1 MSFPFLQSYT
11 GLSNSLQTAQAGGA
25 GGVGGWVEL
34 ARTTLG
40 SAGDVID
47 VTSLPD
53 KRYYMILKAEIA
65 SGQIYGQG
73 TFNGDTGNNYAS
85 RYEDNGGA
93 DGTQTTHNDMVHN
106 INAHT
111 NGYSWQ
117 VGYVA
122 NRSASEKLCIF
133 ECTANGGAGASN
145 APNRRS
151 AVNKW
156 SNTSNAINQYT
167 STNGGTGSFDTG
179 SEIIVCGWDPGDSH
193 TSNFFEELASVEL
206 GSSGDQLSTGS
217 FSAKKYL
224 WMQIALKNTGGDI
237 NMKLTCNNDTGTNY
251 SRRWTNNGSGNN
263 NSTSES
269 NVQLNSG
276 NNFQF
281 YNIFMINNSANE
293 KLGIVHS
300 VDISSAGAAT
310 APIRSERVFKWANT
324 AAQITEIDID
334 NTAAGSFD
342 TGSIIKVWGAD

>member
-1 MSFPFLQSYT
+1 MSFPFLQPYA

-25 GGVGGWVEL
+25 GGIGGWVEL
-34 ARTTLG
+34 GRTTAG
-40 SAGDVID
+40 SEVDKLLITGIAN
-47 VTSLPD
+47 
-53 KRYYMILKAEIA
+53 KRYLMVLGDKDPNGSTNAIFR
-65 SGQIYGQG
+65 
-73 TFNGDTGNNYAS
+73 FNEDTGTNYSWRYSGDGAS
-85 RYEDNGGA
+85 
-93 DGTQTTHNDMVHN
+93 DGTDVSRNLGLIHTTSYTTPFFNVSYISN
-106 INAHT
+106 L
-111 NGYSWQ
+111 S
-117 VGYVA
+117 
-122 NRSASEKLCIF
+122 SKEKLYITHGV
-133 ECTANGGAGASN
+133 EQSTAGAGTACT
-145 APNRRS
+145 RS
-151 AVNKW
+151 EAVGKW
-156 SNTSNAINQYT
+156 ANTSDAIDDVEI
-167 STNGGTGSFDTG
+167 TNTTVGGYKTG
-179 SEIIVCGWDPGDSH
+179 SEIVVLGWDPADTH
-193 TSNFFEELASVEL
+193 TSNFWEELASVEL
-206 GSSGDQLSTGS
+206 GSAGDNLSSGTIT
-217 FSAKKYL
+217 AKKYL
-224 WMQIALKNTGGDI
+224 WLQIALKNTGGDI

-324 AAQITEIDID
+324 AAQITEINID